1 VTLLVSK
8 KGVHMTG
15 INKQDKQ
22 ATIPKDKQ
30 VLYDTC
36 FVQANGWLKF
46 NQVLHKHWLSQQ
58 PKEKENSNG

>member
-1 VTLLVSK
+1 
-8 KGVHMTG
+8 MTG
-15 INKQDKQ
+15 TNKQDKQ

-58 PKEKENSNG
+58 PKEKENSNE